1 MQNSKS
7 ASLKDGV
14 LTMKG
19 VTADTLYFSDRPE
32 RITGRVTTQKFVA
45 MTGYIFLPR
54 QENLWVDFVAL
65 NGVIHKSTAACSV
78 IQANKARGPCG

>member
-1 MQNSKS
+1 M
-7 ASLKDGV
+7 KDGV

-45 MTGYIFLPR
+45 MTGYIFF
-54 QENLWVDFVAL
+54 NFVL
-65 NGVIHKSTAACSV
+65 HIL
-78 IQANKARGPCG
+78 